1 MRSVLFTIPLDGKV
15 SLGPLGEVPVF
26 GIGLLL
32 ALWGLFALIM
42 VILQARRSGFADF
55 AWNAALT
62 GGVVA
67 AVIIFLPRVITR
79 IPVYGYGAMLFVG
92 FVTATWVASQRIRA
106 QGFNGEI
113 AWDAAMWLFVAGI
126 FGARLFYV
134 IQYSDRFFVKGRS
147 TWQVLVSL
155 ISLPDG
161 GIVFYGG
168 LIGGGLAYYL
178 YCRVKGVHPLA
189 FADIVITSV
198 FIGMAFGRI
207 GCLLHGCCY
216 GDYCSLP
223 WAITFPPES
232 VPVQELVSRGFLTDY
247 SYRSLPLH
255 PTQIYSAVG
264 SGLLAVLTWAYYPF
278 RQKDGSVLL
287 LGWMT
292 YPVHRFLVEF
302 LRGDELGQFGTS
314 LTISQWVSL
323 GLLVCGSIFA
333 IWLSRQPKGR
343 EPLIEHEVVEV
354 PSRTALA

>member
-1 MRSVLFTIPLDGKV
+1 MRSILFNIPLRANV
-15 SLGPLGEVPVF
+15 ELGPLGEVPLF
-26 GIGLLL
+26 GVGLLL
-32 ALWGLFALIM
+32 ICWIMIGVPALIIK
-42 VILQARRSGFADF
+42 VRQNQWKEFLA
-55 AWNAALT
+55 T
-62 GGVVA
+62 GGLTWGIVA
-67 AVIIFLPRVITR
+67 VALIAAPRFAKS
-79 IPVYGYGAMLFVG
+79 IPVYGYGTMLFIG
-92 FVTATWVASQRIRA
+92 FLVSTWVVSARIRN

-113 AWDAAMWLFVAGI
+113 AWDAAMWLFIAGI

-134 IQYSDRFFVKGRS
+134 IQYSDKFFVKGRS
-147 TWQVLVSL
+147 IGQVLLSL

-168 LIGGGLAYYL
+168 LIGGAVAYYL
-178 YCRVKGVHPLA
+178 YCRVKGIHPLA

-223 WAITFPPES
+223 WAVTFPPES
-232 VPVQELVSRGFLTDY
+232 VPTRELVLRGFLMDD
-247 SYRSLPLH
+247 SVRSLPLH
-255 PTQIYSAVG
+255 PTQIYSAMG

-323 GLLVCGSIFA
+323 GLLICGAIFA
-333 IWLSRQPKGR
+333 LWLKSQSAVRH
-343 EPLIEHEVVEV
+343 PLIDDAPVEV
-354 PSRTALA
+354 PSETALA